1 MEAGCKKKEWEIK
14 NGIPY
19 RYHWVGQGDLLET
32 GICIGSDY
40 KKNFAPAKE
49 EPKVYNTIDYQRVR
63 DVDPKAQTLSIDFT
77 LVMRW
82 IDPRIKANFSAED
95 RERGGVL
102 ISSEA
107 VQKLWTPDFQVWNRT
122 SLKPKRWWASMI
134 SSKIVENTDINA
146 LDGKNRTPYELTYP
160 TVEMRYEIKTTVYC
174 TFNYANYPMDNQTCD
189 VGLGSASFESTFALY
204 DKQGVYHTQQHYQ
217 TGNLNISIEFFD
229 GNRKDGKNI
238 VGIRVHMSR
247 MTYSFFMQYY
257 VPCAI
262 IVAVSV
268 VGFAVPI
275 KEIAGRVD
283 LLVTQLLTLISLF
296 IHSMVSL
303 KNIQGTVSFI
313 VFLQSYL
320 QTPTNLTFFI
330 FICAVGKP
338 IYIRT

>member
-1 MEAGCKKKEWEIK
+1 
-14 NGIPY
+14 
-19 RYHWVGQGDLLET
+19 
-32 GICIGSDY
+32 
-40 KKNFAPAKE
+40 
-49 EPKVYNTIDYQRVR
+49 
-63 DVDPKAQTLSIDFT
+63 
-77 LVMRW
+77 
-82 IDPRIKANFSAED
+82 
-95 RERGGVL
+95 
-102 ISSEA
+102 
-107 VQKLWTPDFQVWNRT
+107 
-122 SLKPKRWWASMI
+122 MI

-313 VFLQSYL
+313 F
-320 QTPTNLTFFI
+320 
-330 FICAVGKP
+330 CDP
-338 IYIRT
+338 IYKHQLI